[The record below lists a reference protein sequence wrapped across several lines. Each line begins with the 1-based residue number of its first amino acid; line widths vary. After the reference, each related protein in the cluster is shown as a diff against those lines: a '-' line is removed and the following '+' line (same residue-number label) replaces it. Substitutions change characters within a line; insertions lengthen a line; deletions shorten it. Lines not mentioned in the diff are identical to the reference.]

1 MKKLFTLLA
10 LALSFTAISASAASI
25 ENEADYRI
33 NGSSRTV
40 ERVSANSTDVYNVT
54 FIGGEPAE
62 VFLVGDGDTDLDLFI
77 YDENG
82 NLIDSDTDNT
92 DVCLCEWTPRWT
104 GRFTIKIRN
113 YGSVYNE
120 YTMLIE

>member
-1 MKKLFTLLA
+1 
-10 LALSFTAISASAASI
+10 
-25 ENEADYRI
+25 
-33 NGSSRTV
+33 V

-62 VFLVGDGDTDLDLFI
+62 VFVVGDGDTDLDLFI

>member
-33 NGSSRTV
+33 NGSSCTV

-62 VFLVGDGDTDLDLFI
+62 VFVVGDGDTDLDLFI